1 MLDSQDAKALTI
13 AGHVRAFLHHR
24 WREGL
29 SLHDRALMVNPNLAM
44 AWAMSGAV
52 FVYMGDV
59 AEAERRMT
67 RYKKLS
73 PLDPHAFFYDTVFIM
88 IALLQRDFEKAV
100 TVGRAVSELNLSF
113 SSSCRFYL
121 SALGHLG
128 RQEEIEVVRDR
139 LLLLEPEFSIGRF
152 IEGSVFERV
161 GDRDVV
167 AEGLRLAGIPE

>member
-1 MLDSQDAKALTI
+1 MFLFGQGWADEPQAIMTEAGKVAERAIMLDSQDAKALTI

-52 FVYMGDV
+52 FVYMGDL
-59 AEAERRMT
+59 AEAERRML

-88 IALLQRDFEKAV
+88 IALLGRDYEKAV
-100 TVGRAVSELNLSF
+100 TVG
-113 SSSCRFYL
+113 
-121 SALGHLG
+121 
-128 RQEEIEVVRDR
+128 
-139 LLLLEPEFSIGRF
+139 
-152 IEGSVFERV
+152 
-161 GDRDVV
+161 
-167 AEGLRLAGIPE
+167 